1 MGSAIRI
8 SIIATLLT
16 SLVGCHSVQT
26 DQPDAPAEPLPTYEE
41 VQARA
46 DERVGALDRFW
57 ATAVV
62 GLKYVDAEGKSRR
75 QQGEG
80 HFQIVKPANVA
91 LTVGKLGEMYLVLGC
106 DDDQFWWIERLEES
120 VAYVGDQAGAR
131 DLALRRMGV
140 PVLPTDLLML
150 GDLNAWPEPDESGAG
165 VVEESER
172 EDLDPA
178 QVFAVRFDE
187 ADRTRI
193 VYLTRLAYEPVGV
206 DLISPAGELIAR
218 SDLFRYGR
226 VLNHIDP
233 LSHQRVPMRISVEVP
248 SAESRIDLTLSRA
261 EISNRRPK
269 PVVFNLEELL
279 RRFRIEKVV
288 PLEDTRRQ
296 AAP

>member
-1 MGSAIRI
+1 
-8 SIIATLLT
+8 
-16 SLVGCHSVQT
+16 
-26 DQPDAPAEPLPTYEE
+26 
-41 VQARA
+41 
-46 DERVGALDRFW
+46 
-57 ATAVV
+57 
-62 GLKYVDAEGKSRR
+62 
-75 QQGEG
+75 
-80 HFQIVKPANVA
+80 
-91 LTVGKLGEMYLVLGC
+91 
-106 DDDQFWWIERLEES
+106 
-120 VAYVGDQAGAR
+120 
-131 DLALRRMGV
+131 MGV

-150 GDLNAWPEPDESGAG
+150 GDLNAWPGPDEPGAG

-172 EDLDPA
+172 EDLDPS

-193 VYLTRLAYEPVGV
+193 VYLTRLAYEPVGA
-206 DLISPAGELIAR
+206 DLISPSGELIAR
-218 SDLFRYGR
+218 SDLFRFGR

-296 AAP
+296 VAP